1 MNRRI
6 STLHRLALKER
17 VLINRQM
24 RGLGVLNS
32 EFQRIDEMRKKLS
45 EMAGEHTHDNG
56 EQVMSTFRIAA
67 QLNHQIRDQLAMAN
81 NRCDHLAQELQTM
94 RYRIAQADRRRE
106 KSTKKADALRVR
118 ELNDRVAKRE
128 DAEASR
134 RRSKLQ

>member
-45 EMAGEHTHDNG
+45 EKAGEHAHDNG

-67 QLNHQIRDQLAMAN
+67 QLNHQIRDQLEMAN

-106 KSTKKADALRVR
+106 KSTKKADALRAR
-118 ELNDRVAKRE
+118 ELNDRDAKRE

>member
-45 EMAGEHTHDNG
+45 EMADEHAHDNG

-67 QLNHQIRDQLAMAN
+67 QLNHQIRDQLEMAN

-94 RYRIAQADRRRE
+94 RYRIAQADRRRQ
-106 KSTKKADALRVR
+106 KSTKKADALRAR
-118 ELNDRVAKRE
+118 ELNDRDAKRE